1 MEILPNWNINYFL
14 YNIFYKTYMYISM
27 QLALFEFIILIGM
40 TIYFLNK
47 ISRLNKINNFYIQQS
62 INLDKENQILR
73 KEKSAMKKFLALDKS
88 INW

>member
-1 MEILPNWNINYFL
+1 MC
-14 YNIFYKTYMYISM
+14 ISM

-73 KEKSAMKKFLALDKS
+73 KEKSAIKKLLALDKS

>member
-1 MEILPNWNINYFL
+1 
-14 YNIFYKTYMYISM
+14 M

-73 KEKSAMKKFLALDKS
+73 KEKSAIKKLLALDKS

>member
-1 MEILPNWNINYFL
+1 
-14 YNIFYKTYMYISM
+14 M

>member
-1 MEILPNWNINYFL
+1 MEILPNSIINYFL
-14 YNIFYKTYMYISM
+14 YNIFYKTYMCISM

>member
-1 MEILPNWNINYFL
+1 MC
-14 YNIFYKTYMYISM
+14 ISI

>member
-1 MEILPNWNINYFL
+1 
-14 YNIFYKTYMYISM
+14 MYISM

>member
-1 MEILPNWNINYFL
+1 MC
-14 YNIFYKTYMYISM
+14 ISM

>member
-1 MEILPNWNINYFL
+1 MC
-14 YNIFYKTYMYISM
+14 ISM

-47 ISRLNKINNFYIQQS
+47 ISRLNKINNFYIQQT

>member
-1 MEILPNWNINYFL
+1 MC
-14 YNIFYKTYMYISM
+14 ISM

-40 TIYFLNK
+40 LIYFLNK